1 MDRDGDDHTG
11 APAGSARDE
20 AGTTLGPPADSS
32 GSNSTDTRSSADPQ
46 PPPLPPATAHGSHD
60 DAHADAGADEAHH
73 AAATAGAVPAALD
86 DAVLDAVLSERD
98 ALRTQNAQ
106 LWRLVEKQRALV
118 ADLRNQVDHLAA
130 ALADA
135 ERRARDPHAHAEPG
149 SDSKDPVGNGGA
161 IAPRTDSAVGH
172 HDDDPHQDAVDD
184 DPASAHHLAASAP
197 PPAPAPVA
205 VAPAPASAPAP
216 FVLGPVP
223 HPHQRPRPPRL
234 ALLALPRPRIAAAA
248 DFIAPL
254 SPKPVSGR
262 PLAFSFAPPAD
273 DDGHGHAGAPV
284 ARGGFPH
291 DDEEEDEREATQER
305 RFEYPPEPETETE
318 TETEPEPDH
327 DPREAG
333 GPAYDPHRD
342 NVPLSRGK
350 RTSSESAAAMLPP
363 GTSFRLGHLRPSSIC
378 DRPAA
383 RVSFAPETIIHDAP
397 APPTPSTVDGNG
409 DYDDEVHSS
418 DDASS
423 ATTDHDDVL
432 PFVAATAAA
441 QVRPRGPAL
450 EVHRPE
456 PQTPTHPPVSLLP
469 VPKNA
474 PAAAAAVAR
483 VMGTLSEMQQLHTP
497 SPLHTSFVAPPPTP
511 RSASFTHAPPTPR
524 HASFPHPPTP
534 RTASFS
540 FGLPPPTPRRAS
552 PRTGSPR
559 TGSPRGHRTGSPR
572 GHPAGYTPSPHGEV
586 VRGSPHLSAPLLGSP
601 HLGSPHLSSNSPRT
615 NSPRTSSP
623 RTNSPHS
630 GGGVL
635 SPPPATR
642 RSSALPAPSAIVP
655 VAPVARRAGSGSSGI
670 PVPSPSASARSSPT
684 SSSTSARSSPNT
696 AGRRVSPTLVF
707 RALRSPP
714 NGAAAAVAAGGMK
727 GWPSPPPVAR
737 SSPLAVVAAVAEHEE
752 DAEGREGE
760 R

>member
-1 MDRDGDDHTG
+1 MDRGDDDRATG
-11 APAGSARDE
+11 PQANGSS
-20 AGTTLGPPADSS
+20 DSY
-32 GSNSTDTRSSADPQ
+32 GANTRPSADPQ
-46 PPPLPPATAHGSHD
+46 PPPPPLPATVHDNHD
-60 DAHADAGADEAHH
+60 DADAAHH
-73 AAATAGAVPAALD
+73 AATTAGAVPAALD
-86 DAVLDAVLSERD
+86 DAALDAVLNERD
-98 ALRTQNAQ
+98 ALRAQNAQ

-149 SDSKDPVGNGGA
+149 SDRGKDPVGSGA
-161 IAPRTDSAVGH
+161 VAPRTDSAVGH
-172 HDDDPHQDAVDD
+172 HVDDDHHDAVHD
-184 DPASAHHLAASAP
+184 DPASAHHPVASAP
-197 PPAPAPVA
+197 PPAPVA
-205 VAPAPASAPAP
+205 VAPASASTPAP

-273 DDGHGHAGAPV
+273 DDDHCHNSAPV

-305 RFEYPPEPETETE
+305 GFEYPPEPETETE
-318 TETEPEPDH
+318 TEPEPEPDH

-342 NVPLSRGK
+342 DVPLSRGGN
-350 RTSSESAAAMLPP
+350 RTSSGSAAAMLPP

-397 APPTPSTVDGNG
+397 APPTPSTVDGHG

-423 ATTDHDDVL
+423 AATDHDDVL

-450 EVHRPE
+450 QLHRPE
-456 PQTPTHPPVSLLP
+456 PQTPTHPPISLLP

-474 PAAAAAVAR
+474 PAAAATVAR

-497 SPLHTSFVAPPPTP
+497 SPLHSSFVAPPPTP

-524 HASFPHPPTP
+524 HAAFPHPPTP

-540 FGLPPPTPRRAS
+540 FGPPPPTPRRAS

-572 GHPAGYTPSPHGEV
+572 GHPGYTPSPHSDG
-586 VRGSPHLSAPLLGSP
+586 VRGSPHIGSPHLSAPLLGSP
-601 HLGSPHLSSNSPRT
+601 HLGTNSSRT

-623 RTNSPHS
+623 RTASPHS

-642 RSSALPAPSAIVP
+642 RGSALPAPSAIVP
-655 VAPVARRAGSGSSGI
+655 VAPVARRAGLGSSGI
-670 PVPSPSASARSSPT
+670 PVPSPSTSARSSPS

-737 SSPLAVVAAVAEHEE
+737 SSPLAVVAAVAEHE

>member
-1 MDRDGDDHTG
+1 MDRDGDDEHAAVLAGG
-11 APAGSARDE
+11 ARDDPGSA
-20 AGTTLGPPADSS
+20 LGAQADSS
-32 GSNSTDTRSSADPQ
+32 ISGNGANTRAQASAHPQ
-46 PPPLPPATAHGSHD
+46 PPPLLPAALTHD
-60 DAHADAGADEAHH
+60 DHDADAAHH
-73 AAATAGAVPAALD
+73 AATKAVAVPAALD
-86 DAVLDAVLSERD
+86 DAVLDAVLNERD
-98 ALRTQNAQ
+98 ALRAQNAQ

-135 ERRARDPHAHAEPG
+135 ERRARDPHAHVEPG
-149 SDSKDPVGNGGA
+149 SDNKDPVDNNSA
-161 IAPRTDSAVGH
+161 VTPRTDSAVGH
-172 HDDDPHQDAVDD
+172 HDDDDHVVHDD
-184 DPASAHHLAASAP
+184 LASAHHPIASAP
-197 PPAPAPVA
+197 PLAPAPVA
-205 VAPAPASAPAP
+205 VAPAPASVPAP

-234 ALLALPRPRIAAAA
+234 ALLALPHPRIAAAA

-262 PLAFSFAPPAD
+262 PLAFSFAPPAED
-273 DDGHGHAGAPV
+273 DDHGHGAAPV

-291 DDEEEDEREATQER
+291 DDDEGDQEEATQER
-305 RFEYPPEPETETE
+305 GFEYPPELETETE
-318 TETEPEPDH
+318 AETEPEPDH

-342 NVPLSRGK
+342 DVPLSRGSK

-409 DYDDEVHSS
+409 DYEDEVHSS

-423 ATTDHDDVL
+423 AATDHDDVL
-432 PFVAATAAA
+432 PFVAATGAA

-450 EVHRPE
+450 QLHRPE

-497 SPLHTSFVAPPPTP
+497 SPLHSSFVAPPPTP

-534 RTASFS
+534 RTASFL

-572 GHPAGYTPSPHGEV
+572 GHPPGFTPSPHGEG
-586 VRGSPHLSAPLLGSP
+586 VRGSPHMGFGSPHLSAPLLGSP
-601 HLGSPHLSSNSPRT
+601 HLGSISPRT

-623 RTNSPHS
+623 RTNSPRS
-630 GGGVL
+630 GVL

-642 RSSALPAPSAIVP
+642 RSSALPTPSAIVP

-737 SSPLAVVAAVAEHEE
+737 SSPLAVVAAVAGEEE
-752 DAEGREGE
+752 DGAEGRVGE